1 MTRQLVVD
9 PASSHL
15 SSGQIACAHPP
26 LTPKMTDARRL
37 WPNGLA
43 SQRKPELAYGLA
55 MGGQADSQVGS
66 QVHAS
71 HKNSQLS
78 SIYSW
83 LAISLCRLALG
94 GQTARS
100 LRRLAYEVELDQNW
114 SHHKW
119 VAKRN
124 TSWMQVENL
133 RRLASPFGQNFTLLF
148 PKRPFRRW
156 KDCFRELRLCLQSQR
171 CTKAYFC
178 GAKIYFLWWVVI
190 AFGVDTCNVSCWDF
204 TEHVWG
210 INLGPQKIRRS
221 DTVMKS

>member
-71 HKNSQLS
+71 HKNLQLS

-83 LAISLCRLALG
+83 LAINLCRLALG
-94 GQTARS
+94 GQTVKN
-100 LRRLAYEVELDQNW
+100 LRWLAYEFELDQ
-114 SHHKW
+114 SQRKW

-124 TSWMQVENL
+124 ASRKLSLTCVDLWVRLARALHYINSSYRAAIIFNEWIWRSAFWWVISGTLPCIWNYLIFLSCWITYLKVRKRQKADWL
-133 RRLASPFGQNFTLLF
+133 FAFRRLQT
-148 PKRPFRRW
+148 RR
-156 KDCFRELRLCLQSQR
+156 
-171 CTKAYFC
+171 
-178 GAKIYFLWWVVI
+178 
-190 AFGVDTCNVSCWDF
+190 
-204 TEHVWG
+204 
-210 INLGPQKIRRS
+210 
-221 DTVMKS
+221 

>member
-26 LTPKMTDARRL
+26 LTPKKTDARRL

-83 LAISLCRLALG
+83 LAINLCRLALG
-94 GQTARS
+94 GQTVKN
-100 LRRLAYEVELDQNW
+100 LRWLAYEFELDQ
-114 SHHKW
+114 SQRKW

-124 TSWMQVENL
+124 ASRKLSLTCVDLWV
-133 RRLASPFGQNFTLLF
+133 RLARALHYINSSYRAAIIFNEWIWRSAF
-148 PKRPFRRW
+148 
-156 KDCFRELRLCLQSQR
+156 
-171 CTKAYFC
+171 
-178 GAKIYFLWWVVI
+178 WWVI
-190 AFGVDTCNVSCWDF
+190 SGTLPCIWNVLIFLS
-204 TEHVWG
+204 VAV
-210 INLGPQKIRRS
+210 NMLGNISKGKEKTKGWLAVCFP
-221 DTVMKS
+221 